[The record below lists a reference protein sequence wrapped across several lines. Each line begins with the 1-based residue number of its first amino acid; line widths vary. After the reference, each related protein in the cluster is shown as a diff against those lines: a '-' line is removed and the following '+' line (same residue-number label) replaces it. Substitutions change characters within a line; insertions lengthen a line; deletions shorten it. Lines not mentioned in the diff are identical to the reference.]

1 MCINNNVTAVFMP
14 NLDDVILS
22 VDGAATMLA

>member
-1 MCINNNVTAVFMP
+1 MCMNNNVAAIFMH

-22 VDGAATMLA
+22 VDGGATTLP

>member
-1 MCINNNVTAVFMP
+1 MCINNNVAALFMP

-22 VDGAATMLA
+22 VDGATTQLA